1 MTDIRANDPAL
12 DDDDRL
18 PWLEA
23 VEEDDKEEGPS
34 AAKLIASVVIAL
46 IVIGLVVGGIFWMQS
61 NTRQPG
67 ASGGGEPEMIAA
79 PDGDYKVKPGDPGGM
94 QVEGKGDTTFAAS
107 EGADPKGVI
116 NTDAAPEAPVKATR
130 PPAQAQPQAQTPTS
144 GRPQQ
149 QAQAAPPR
157 TPTPTPTPTPAP
169 APAPA
174 PAAPAAGGAS
184 VQLGAFSSQ
193 AAANSA
199 WKALSGRFKYL
210 EPLSH
215 SVVSAQV
222 GGKTVYR
229 LRASGADAKA
239 LCGRL
244 RVAGESCVQV
254 N

>member
-34 AAKLIASVVIAL
+34 AAKLVASVVIAL
-46 IVIGLVVGGIFWMQS
+46 IVIGLVVGGIFWMQ
-61 NTRQPG
+61 NNDPG
-67 ASGGGEPEMIAA
+67 ADAPVGEPEMIAA
-79 PDGDYKVKPGDPGGM
+79 PKGDYKVKPGDPGGM

-116 NTDAAPEAPVKATR
+116 NTEAAPEAPVTVVRR
-130 PPAQAQPQAQTPTS
+130 PAPAPAPAPA
-144 GRPQQ
+144 RPQQ
-149 QAQAAPPR
+149 QAQA
-157 TPTPTPTPTPAP
+157 

-174 PAAPAAGGAS
+174 PAAPAARGAS

-215 SVVSAQV
+215 SVIPAQV

-229 LRASGADAKA
+229 LRASGADAKS

-244 RVAGESCVQV
+244 RVAGESCVEV